1 MRNHKLRRK
10 ESIFLKEKMQ
20 DMAINAKSAKYGKIT
35 ENLRL
40 IEQ

>member
-20 DMAINAKSAKYGKIT
+20 GRTKIT
-35 ENLRL
+35 NYTKITTCE
-40 IEQ
+40 ICAAY

>member
-20 DMAINAKSAKYGKIT
+20 DMTVNAKYSKYAKYGKS
-35 ENLRL
+35 RL